1 MTRQTRTIFGLALG
15 AWLTML
21 LPTTA
26 PVQAAETRDLILA
39 AYSVPKE
46 ARLKDERGTVAG
58 HRITLFKGQKEA
70 IVEGGEEQQRPTLI
84 LHKLPKK
91 QADTTPVEAGQ
102 SDKKS
107 EN

>member
-46 ARLKDERGTVAG
+46 AYERHIIPAFQRHWKQKNRAG
-58 HRITLFKGQKEA
+58 RACAQLLWSLGRS
-70 IVEGGEEQQRPTLI
+70 G
-84 LHKLPKK
+84 
-91 QADTTPVEAGQ
+91 
-102 SDKKS
+102 
-107 EN
+107 

>member
-46 ARLKDERGTVAG
+46 AYERHIIPETKNRAG
-58 HRITLFKGQKEA
+58 RACAQLLWSLGRS
-70 IVEGGEEQQRPTLI
+70 G
-84 LHKLPKK
+84 
-91 QADTTPVEAGQ
+91 
-102 SDKKS
+102 
-107 EN
+107 